1 MRSFLRLGYPWHLE
15 SDTESI
21 CKGYG
26 LSGNSDECRRLRGA
40 GHSRPTRAQS
50 QARTRTVLIATAK
63 RLFLEDGY
71 QATTLD
77 KVAKA
82 AGFTKGAV
90 YSNFRT
96 KDDLCL
102 AVLDEIHRERAAEV
116 AEIIAAPTATDRL
129 KRMTEWAERVV
140 GDPDWTQLELEF
152 SVHAWR
158 DEHLR
163 AELATRLGDIV
174 GMVGA
179 ALETADDVET
189 QKPRAEAAVP
199 VLALGVGLGLF
210 RSIDPGIPV
219 TGMISALRAITGLT
233 RNG

>member
-1 MRSFLRLGYPWHLE
+1 MI
-15 SDTESI
+15 T
-21 CKGYG
+21 
-26 LSGNSDECRRLRGA
+26 
-40 GHSRPTRAQS
+40 
-50 QARTRTVLIATAK
+50 TAK

-102 AVLDEIHRERAAEV
+102 AVLDEIHAERAAEV
-116 AEIIAAPTATDRL
+116 AEIITAPTAAARL

-152 SVHAWR
+152 SVHARR

-163 AELATRLGDIV
+163 AELASRLADIA

-179 ALETADDVET
+179 ALRATEDLDTPM
-189 QKPRAEAAVP
+189 PRAEAAVA

-219 TGMISALRAITGLT
+219 TGMISALRAIAGLSP
-233 RNG
+233 NG

>member
-1 MRSFLRLGYPWHLE
+1 M
-15 SDTESI
+15 
-21 CKGYG
+21 
-26 LSGNSDECRRLRGA
+26 
-40 GHSRPTRAQS
+40 
-50 QARTRTVLIATAK
+50 LIQTAK
-63 RLFLEDGY
+63 RLFLADGY

-102 AVLDEIHRERAAEV
+102 AVLDEIHGERAAEI
-116 AEIIAAPTATDRL
+116 AEIIAAPTAAQRL
-129 KRMTEWAERVV
+129 KRMTEWAQRVV

-152 SVHAWR
+152 SVHARR
-158 DEHLR
+158 DDHLR
-163 AELATRLGDIV
+163 AELATRLDDIV

-179 ALETADDVET
+179 ALKTTDDREARMP
-189 QKPRAEAAVP
+189 QAEAAVA

-219 TGMISALRAITGLT
+219 TGMISALRAIAGLS
-233 RNG
+233 RDG

>member
-1 MRSFLRLGYPWHLE
+1 M
-15 SDTESI
+15 
-21 CKGYG
+21 
-26 LSGNSDECRRLRGA
+26 
-40 GHSRPTRAQS
+40 
-50 QARTRTVLIATAK
+50 IATAK
-63 RLFLEDGY
+63 RLFLAEGY

-77 KVAKA
+77 QVAKA

-96 KDDLCL
+96 KDELCL
-102 AVLDEIHRERAAEV
+102 AVLDEIHGERAAEV
-116 AEIIAAPTATDRL
+116 AAIIAAPTPAERL
-129 KRMTEWAERVV
+129 ERMTEWAERVV

-152 SVHAWR
+152 SVQARR

-163 AELATRLGDIV
+163 AELATRLGNIA

-179 ALETADDVET
+179 ALKATGDLDAPMP
-189 QKPRAEAAVP
+189 QAEAAVA

-219 TGMISALRAITGLT
+219 AGMISALRAIAGVPV
-233 RNG
+233 NG

>member
-1 MRSFLRLGYPWHLE
+1 
-15 SDTESI
+15 
-21 CKGYG
+21 
-26 LSGNSDECRRLRGA
+26 
-40 GHSRPTRAQS
+40 
-50 QARTRTVLIATAK
+50 VLTATAK

-152 SVHAWR
+152 SVHARR
-158 DEHLR
+158 DEYLR

-189 QKPRAEAAVP
+189 QKSRAEAAVA

-219 TGMISALRAITGLT
+219 TGMISALRAIAGLT

>member
-1 MRSFLRLGYPWHLE
+1 M
-15 SDTESI
+15 
-21 CKGYG
+21 
-26 LSGNSDECRRLRGA
+26 
-40 GHSRPTRAQS
+40 
-50 QARTRTVLIATAK
+50 IATAK
-63 RLFLEDGY
+63 RLFLQDGY

-90 YSNFRT
+90 YSNFGT

-102 AVLDEIHRERAAEV
+102 AVLDEIHGERAAEI
-116 AEIIAAPTATDRL
+116 AEIIAAPTAAQRV

-140 GDPDWTQLELEF
+140 GEPDWTHLELEF
-152 SVHAWR
+152 SVHARR

-163 AELATRLGDIV
+163 AELATRLDNIV
-174 GMVGA
+174 GLVGA
-179 ALETADDVET
+179 ALRATDDLDT
-189 QKPRAEAAVP
+189 PMPRADAAVA

-219 TGMISALRAITGLT
+219 TGMISALRAIAGLSQD
-233 RNG
+233 G

>member
-1 MRSFLRLGYPWHLE
+1 M
-15 SDTESI
+15 
-21 CKGYG
+21 
-26 LSGNSDECRRLRGA
+26 
-40 GHSRPTRAQS
+40 
-50 QARTRTVLIATAK
+50 IATAK
-63 RLFLEDGY
+63 RLFLADGY

-77 KVAKA
+77 KVAKT

-96 KDDLCL
+96 KVELCL
-102 AVLDEIHRERAAEV
+102 AVLDEIHGERAAEV
-116 AEIIAAPTATDRL
+116 AAIIAAPTAAERL

-140 GDPDWTQLELEF
+140 GDPDWTRLELEF
-152 SVHAWR
+152 GVQARR

-163 AELATRLGDIV
+163 AELATRLGAIT

-179 ALETADDVET
+179 ALRAVGDHRAPMP
-189 QKPRAEAAVP
+189 QAEAAVA

-219 TGMISALRAITGLT
+219 AGMISALRAIAGVSP
-233 RNG
+233 ND

>member
-1 MRSFLRLGYPWHLE
+1 M
-15 SDTESI
+15 
-21 CKGYG
+21 
-26 LSGNSDECRRLRGA
+26 
-40 GHSRPTRAQS
+40 
-50 QARTRTVLIATAK
+50 IATAK

-77 KVAKA
+77 KVAKV

-102 AVLDEIHRERAAEV
+102 AVLDEIHGERAAEI
-116 AEIIAAPTATDRL
+116 AEIIAAPTAAARL
-129 KRMTEWAERVV
+129 MRMTEWAERVV

-152 SVHAWR
+152 SVHARR

-163 AELATRLGDIV
+163 AALASRLDNIV

-179 ALETADDVET
+179 ALRATGDLDT
-189 QKPRAEAAVP
+189 PMPRDEAAVA

-210 RSIDPGIPV
+210 RAIDPGIPV
-219 TGMISALRAITGLT
+219 AGMISALRAIAGSSS
-233 RNG
+233 NG

>member
-1 MRSFLRLGYPWHLE
+1 M
-15 SDTESI
+15 
-21 CKGYG
+21 
-26 LSGNSDECRRLRGA
+26 SGNSDECRRLRGE
-40 GHSRPTRAQS
+40 GRSRPTRAQS
-50 QARTRTVLIATAK
+50 QARTRTVLITTAK

-102 AVLDEIHRERAAEV
+102 AVLDEIHAERAAEV
-116 AEIIAAPTATDRL
+116 AEIIAAPTAAARL

-152 SVHAWR
+152 SVHARR

-163 AELATRLGDIV
+163 AELASRLADIA

-179 ALETADDVET
+179 ALRATEDLDTPM
-189 QKPRAEAAVP
+189 PRAEAAVA

-219 TGMISALRAITGLT
+219 TGMISALRAIAGLSP
-233 RNG
+233 NG

>member
-1 MRSFLRLGYPWHLE
+1 MI
-15 SDTESI
+15 T
-21 CKGYG
+21 
-26 LSGNSDECRRLRGA
+26 
-40 GHSRPTRAQS
+40 
-50 QARTRTVLIATAK
+50 TAK

-102 AVLDEIHRERAAEV
+102 AVLDEIHAERAAEV
-116 AEIIAAPTATDRL
+116 AEIIAAPTAAARL

-152 SVHAWR
+152 SVHARR

-163 AELATRLGDIV
+163 AELASRLAGIA

-179 ALETADDVET
+179 ALRATEDLDTPM
-189 QKPRAEAAVP
+189 PRAEAAVA

-219 TGMISALRAITGLT
+219 AGMISALRAIAGLPP
-233 RNG
+233 NG

>member
-21 CKGYG
+21 RKGWR
-26 LSGNSDECRRLRGA
+26 LSGNSDECRRQAGA

-50 QARTRTVLIATAK
+50 QARTRAVLIATAK

-96 KDDLCL
+96 KDELCL
-102 AVLDEIHRERAAEV
+102 AVLDEIHGERAAEV
-116 AEIIAAPTATDRL
+116 AAIIAAPTAAQRL

-140 GDPDWTQLELEF
+140 GEPNWTRLELEF
-152 SVHAWR
+152 GVHARR

-163 AELATRLGDIV
+163 AELARRLDDIV

-179 ALETADDVET
+179 ALRATDDLDT
-189 QKPRAEAAVP
+189 PMPQAEAAVA

-210 RSIDPGIPV
+210 RSIDPGIPIA
-219 TGMISALRAITGLT
+219 GMISALRAIAGLSPDA
-233 RNG
+233 